1 MVQKLNVN
9 GQSSKPS
16 ISSRQPR
23 QVQINQ
29 VQQVAKQPI
38 DQLNY
43 HNNTEIKNIMNKQ
56 GTMGGYQPLRNI

>member
-9 GQSSKPS
+9 GQGSKPS

-56 GTMGGYQPLRNI
+56 GTMGSYQPLRNI